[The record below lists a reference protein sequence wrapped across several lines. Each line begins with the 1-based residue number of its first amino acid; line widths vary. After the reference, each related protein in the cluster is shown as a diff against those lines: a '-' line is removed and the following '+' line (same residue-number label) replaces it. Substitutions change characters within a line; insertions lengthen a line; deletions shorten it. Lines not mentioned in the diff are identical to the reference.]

1 MSGLKRLLVLVI
13 VSLIWGQHSYAASAL
28 PKLRQSQAE
37 NKSLLNHD
45 YELSIYRL
53 PPGSELASQICGSA
67 RPCQKIEKQGYR
79 FYAVNSNFDELDND
93 FLTMKVNQL
102 QQYVVSG
109 NYQMSPGKYFS
120 VGFKKSGEVNGMHL
134 FEEIS
139 FSVKPVQ
146 LLGGSWHVDVFG
158 LFKYHLLGSGSKSS
172 SLDRMVAF
180 KTNISASRN
189 FFLIAETQRGKNEPV
204 YLAVIK
210 QCNEIVV
217 PSYEVK
223 LLEKSL

>member
-1 MSGLKRLLVLVI
+1 MVLLCSLLWCPSG
-13 VSLIWGQHSYAASAL
+13 YALTPTQSS

-37 NKSLLNHD
+37 NENLLKHD

-53 PPGSELASQICGSA
+53 PPGSDLASQICGPS
-67 RPCQKIEKQGYR
+67 RPCQKIDKQGYR

-93 FLTMKVNQL
+93 FLNMKVNQR

-139 FSVKPVQ
+139 FIVKPVQ
-146 LLGGSWHVDVFG
+146 LRAGSWQVEVFG
-158 LFKYHLLGSGSKSS
+158 LFKYHLLGSGNKTS

-180 KTNISASRN
+180 KSSISASRN
-189 FFLIAETQRGKNEPV
+189 FLLIAETQPGKNEPV

-210 QCNEIVV
+210 QCNEIVA